1 MQQFLRV
8 LLILYLYAATIRL
21 TSTSTSISA
30 FFLRSYSPV
39 SYYSTCSSCSSGS
52 SSGSSRSNIPFTL
65 IHTKSVVSH
74 SLPKPIHFLCK
85 PRCDAE
91 KQRYRTR
98 CYLTVSSEN
107 SESIS
112 NDDDDDDGAVD
123 TNRKEVT
130 KYEQTSENGSGDGD
144 ETYDNLQQEA
154 FVYYAVSI
162 DGRQSR
168 ITKVNVSKG
177 DDIDSII
184 DKTKTKGSPDFDDV
198 PAYRIEL
205 FKSIEEE
212 KPLHTLKTWN
222 PSVSW
227 GTKHQ
232 PLIVK
237 TPDIE
242 TNRGE

>member
-1 MQQFLRV
+1 M
-8 LLILYLYAATIRL
+8 
-21 TSTSTSISA
+21 
-30 FFLRSYSPV
+30 
-39 SYYSTCSSCSSGS
+39 
-52 SSGSSRSNIPFTL
+52 

-112 NDDDDDDGAVD
+112 GDDDDNDAGDAVD
-123 TNRKEVT
+123 TNRKEVA
-130 KYEQTSENGSGDGD
+130 KYEQPSENGSGDGD
-144 ETYDNLQQEA
+144 ETYYNLQQEVI
-154 FVYYAVSI
+154 VYYAVLI

-168 ITKVNVSKG
+168 ITKINVSKG

-184 DKTKTKGSPDFDDV
+184 EKIKTKGSPDFDDV

-205 FKSIEEE
+205 FESVEEE
-212 KPLHTLKTWN
+212 KPLNALETWN

-242 TNRGE
+242 TNSGE

>member
-39 SYYSTCSSCSSGS
+39 SCYSTCSSGS
-52 SSGSSRSNIPFTL
+52 ISGSSRSNIPFTL

-98 CYLTVSSEN
+98 CYLTVSSKN

-112 NDDDDDDGAVD
+112 NDDDDAVD

-130 KYEQTSENGSGDGD
+130 KYEQTSDD
-144 ETYDNLQQEA
+144 EAPSTDDRDFL
-154 FVYYAVSI
+154 VYLA
-162 DGRQSR
+162 
-168 ITKVNVSKG
+168 
-177 DDIDSII
+177 IDSRM
-184 DKTKTKGSPDFDDV
+184 S
-198 PAYRIEL
+198 
-205 FKSIEEE
+205 
-212 KPLHTLKTWN
+212 
-222 PSVSW
+222 
-227 GTKHQ
+227 Q
-232 PLIVK
+232 PLEIKSVRVTTLIK
-237 TPDIE
+237 SKS
-242 TNRGE
+242 G